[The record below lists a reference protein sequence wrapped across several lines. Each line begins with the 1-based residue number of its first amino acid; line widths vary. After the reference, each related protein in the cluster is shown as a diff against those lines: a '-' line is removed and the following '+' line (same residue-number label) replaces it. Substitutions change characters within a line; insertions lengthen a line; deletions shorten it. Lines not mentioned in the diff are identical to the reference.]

1 MYYFFQFQ
9 DILEE
14 ITTIPNSIESTTTTT
29 IDINTISTTEANS
42 EIIFTT
48 EPQQQTEIAET
59 SRSGLPRR
67 LNFNQQQQNSI
78 NDIIENR
85 KKIDDSRCWNV
96 QFDCGNRTCIDINQ
110 RCNGIQDCLNGS
122 DEENCG
128 QGIC

>member
-1 MYYFFQFQ
+1 MTI
-9 DILEE
+9 DE
-14 ITTIPNSIESTTTTT
+14 ITTVPNFIESTTPTTT
-29 IDINTISTTEANS
+29 DTITITTTTTTEANS
-42 EIIFTT
+42 KIVFTT
-48 EPQQQTEIAET
+48 DQQTELSET

-67 LNFNQQQQNSI
+67 LNFQNSI

-128 QGIC
+128 QGNFS